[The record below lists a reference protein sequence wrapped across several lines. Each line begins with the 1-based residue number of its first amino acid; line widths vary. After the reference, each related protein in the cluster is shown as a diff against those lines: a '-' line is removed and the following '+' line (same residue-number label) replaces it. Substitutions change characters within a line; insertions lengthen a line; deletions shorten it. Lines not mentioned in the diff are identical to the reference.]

1 MREKMWVWGD
11 YLILDKLS
19 LKILQNTRWRRPEG
33 AGNRDQE
40 LQQGGAWR
48 LRSELLTC
56 RGESLAPGERG
67 SRSRWHLSSGDSG
80 RSPRIQF
87 LDQVRII

>member
-1 MREKMWVWGD
+1 MQEKMWVWGD

-19 LKILQNTRWRRPEG
+19 LKILQNARWRRPEG

-48 LRSELLTC
+48 FRSEPLTC
-56 RGESLAPGERG
+56 RGGKPGSWRERTKVQMA
-67 SRSRWHLSSGDSG
+67 SK
-80 RSPRIQF
+80 Q
-87 LDQVRII
+87 